1 MQVLLIQDVAK
12 LGKAGEIKEVKDGY
26 AENFL
31 ISKGLAKLATK
42 EVINKYNAEQR
53 KKAET
58 KALEIAQA
66 KQLQESLSRIE
77 LQIAKKVGA
86 NNNLFGSLTK
96 DEVSSELE
104 KQHKITIDKKLFEL
118 PQIKTLGA
126 FNANVKLGHGLQ
138 ASLKLKVIAKDS

>member
-26 AENFL
+26 GENFL

-104 KQHKITIDKKLFEL
+104 KQHKITIDKKSFEL

-138 ASLKLKVIAKDS
+138 ASLKLKVIAKNS